1 MQKNEF
7 LAGNEKEEG
16 SRSRC
21 PVQRRNLLYLFY
33 TMLFGLCLFGVL
45 IYFRM
50 ADRSLIYRGDG
61 WRQHVKAMTYLSKWL
76 RGYGYQMVH
85 SHSFR
90 PPLFA
95 FGIGYG
101 QDVLTT
107 LHYYGFGDPLVLLSA
122 LVPSSRMDL
131 WYASVMGIRAYLAG
145 LFFLFFLQKVMLF
158 ASICSSLAWTL
169 L

>member
-85 SHSFR
+85 SH
-90 PPLFA
+90 
-95 FGIGYG
+95 
-101 QDVLTT
+101 
-107 LHYYGFGDPLVLLSA
+107 
-122 LVPSSRMDL
+122 
-131 WYASVMGIRAYLAG
+131 
-145 LFFLFFLQKVMLF
+145 
-158 ASICSSLAWTL
+158 
-169 L
+169 